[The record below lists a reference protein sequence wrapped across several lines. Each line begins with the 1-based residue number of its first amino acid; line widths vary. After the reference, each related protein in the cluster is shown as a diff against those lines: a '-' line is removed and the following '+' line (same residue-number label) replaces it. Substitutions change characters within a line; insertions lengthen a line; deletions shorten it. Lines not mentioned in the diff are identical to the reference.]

1 MWKPGPLNPHTG
13 RDFVQF
19 VKTESVLNKGAK
31 KIALLFN
38 PPPVLSFKIMFMID
52 QTKVPIAK
60 LHIMD
65 IPDMPGIVADQGH
78 ITGIRH
84 NHRKIL
90 SVD

>member
-1 MWKPGPLNPHTG
+1 MGLDIPDCSPKCPTSGMTVI
-13 RDFVQF
+13 RMTDF
-19 VKTESVLNKGAK
+19 
-31 KIALLFN
+31 
-38 PPPVLSFKIMFMID
+38 MFMID

-65 IPDMPGIVADQGH
+65 IPNMPGIVADQGH